1 MRHKLI
7 GAREFKALQ
16 MLNERFRVC
25 AISGAMD
32 GVTSELNPGWV
43 DRRISAF
50 PEMRYALLLSV
61 RVRAARQHDVHV
73 TYLAGVVFPSMSHSD
88 SIRAL
93 RHPWLRLSRHQQGT
107 S

>member
-1 MRHKLI
+1 MRTNDLGDLYCNHTFAWVRMYCVLY
-7 GAREFKALQ
+7 
-16 MLNERFRVC
+16 VC
-25 AISGAMD
+25 SI
-32 GVTSELNPGWV
+32 
-43 DRRISAF
+43 F

-61 RVRAARQHDVHV
+61 RVRAARQRDVHV
-73 TYLAGVVFPSMSHSD
+73 TYLAGVVFPSTSHPD